1 MTNARNLANRSTDF
15 VSVRDFGARGDGVT
29 DDTAAIV
36 AAHTASKCV
45 DYPPGRYLVTMQNS
59 AALVTY
65 TSQEGVRITGRNAT
79 IYDPRV
85 YTGDPQAPVFD
96 FVTCTDVQVVGLNY
110 EGAALA
116 SPSTQ
121 LGYLGATFVRWRN
134 GSTGLKVSATL
145 ENARYGVLSGA
156 YADVTYGN
164 CANVEV
170 DLTCT
175 SVGYPI
181 ALYYLDGIKA
191 RIYATNVHR
200 AAYLAGVSSGSVHAY
215 WKNQYIADIAVLL
228 TDALT
233 SATPTLKGCS
243 NMDIVSIDTGSTVF
257 QSSSACCGITNSRQT
272 AAIDHQNLT
281 FRFGVKS
288 TNTVSTN
295 VGGFKVYSGTL
306 PGGEP
311 YYWEPTT
318 VLRNIRV
325 SGTIDRTGQTVD
337 SNAAGDIY
345 WRSIDTGVHTAT
357 VSNIAFEGVVIV
369 PSSGTTRNCYF
380 EASGLQ
386 DTVAFRDFVSSG
398 AVGISVATAVGTRVV
413 LENSKLPALVSGG
426 TVGSVE
432 LNNSTVTTFPATFTT
447 TGSPLNGSTVNGAGM
462 TLRYKETTLTLSGA
476 STSWASTIPSG
487 AVVMGC
493 VSRIQT
499 DITGATGYLL
509 GVAADTSRW
518 ANTNNLTAGLTT
530 TPTNYGAAGLAPQ
543 IYQSATSIVVT
554 AKTSNFTGGT
564 LKVGLFYFDTTG
576 ATV

>member
-1 MTNARNLANRSTDF
+1 MTNARDLANRATDS
-15 VSVRDFGARGDGVT
+15 VSVKDFGAVGDGVV
-29 DDTAAIV
+29 DDTAAIQ
-36 AAHTASKCV
+36 AAHTASLSV
-45 DYPPGRYLVTMQNS
+45 HYPRGTYKVTMQNS

-65 TSQEGVRITGRNAT
+65 TSQTGVRITGDGAT
-79 IYDPRV
+79 IYDPKV

-96 FVTCTDVQVVGLNY
+96 FVGCTDVAVNGLNY

-116 SPSTQ
+116 TPSTQ

-134 GSTGLKVSATL
+134 GSTGLQVNAIL
-145 ENARYGVLSGA
+145 RNARYGVLSGS
-156 YADVTYGN
+156 YADPAYGN
-164 CANVEV
+164 CSNVSV
-170 DLTCT
+170 NLTCT

-181 ALYYLDGIKA
+181 ALYYLDGISAK
-191 RIYATNVHR
+191 IYATNVHR

-233 SATPTLKGCS
+233 SVTPTLKGCS
-243 NMDIVSIDTGSTVF
+243 NLDIVSVDTGSTVF
-257 QSSSACCGITNSRQT
+257 QTSSACCGITNSRQT
-272 AAIDHQNLT
+272 AAIDHENLT
-281 FRFGVKS
+281 FRFGVRS
-288 TNTVSTN
+288 TNTISTN
-295 VGGFKVYSGTL
+295 VGGFKVYSGAL

-311 YYWEPTT
+311 YFWEPTT

-325 SGTIDRTGQTVD
+325 SGLIDRTGQTSD

-345 WRSIDTGVHTAT
+345 WRSIDTSTHTAT
-357 VSNIAFEGVVIV
+357 VSNISFDGVTIV

-386 DTVAFRDFVSSG
+386 DSVVFRDFVSSG
-398 AVGISVATAVGTRVV
+398 AVGISIATAANTRVV

-447 TGSPLNGSTVNGAGM
+447 SGSPLNGSTVNGAGM

-476 STSWASTIPSG
+476 STSWASAIPSG

-509 GVAADTSRW
+509 GIAADTSRW
-518 ANTNNLTAGLTT
+518 ANTNNLTAALTT

-576 ATV
+576 AAV